1 MTGGRYFRATSEESL
16 EKIYRE
22 IDRLEKTEIE
32 VTTLKRYSEAFR
44 PLTWLAL
51 LLLLLEFALR
61 QTWLRNIGE

>member
-1 MTGGRYFRATSEESL
+1 
-16 EKIYRE
+16 
-22 IDRLEKTEIE
+22 LEKTEIE

-44 PLTWLAL
+44 PLAWLAL